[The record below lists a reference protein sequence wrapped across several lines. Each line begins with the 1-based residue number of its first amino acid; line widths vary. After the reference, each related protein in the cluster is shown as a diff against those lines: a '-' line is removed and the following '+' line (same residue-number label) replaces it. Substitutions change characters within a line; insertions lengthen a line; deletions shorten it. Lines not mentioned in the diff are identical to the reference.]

1 MAADLDALAE
11 GVGERLVHAGLR
23 LASAESCT
31 GGLIAATCTDTPGS
45 SDWFDCGVVTY
56 SLNAKT
62 RWLGVGHDTLE
73 RHGAVSQPTAAAMV
87 LGLLARCEADLGVA
101 VTGIAGP
108 GGGEPT
114 LPVGSVWFAW
124 GLRERGRPRLVQS
137 SLEHFDGT
145 RRAIREAAV
154 RHALEGVL
162 RACPV
167 AAQRP

>member
-1 MAADLDALAE
+1 MAPDLDALAAQ
-11 GVGERLVHAGLR
+11 VGERLLHAGLR

-31 GGLIAATCTDTPGS
+31 GGLVAATCTDIAGS

-56 SLNAKT
+56 SLDAKAG
-62 RWLGVGHDTLE
+62 WLGVGRDTLE

-87 LGLLARCEADLGVA
+87 LGLLARCKADVGVA

-124 GLRERGRPRLVQS
+124 ALREQGRPRLVHS
-137 SLEHFDGT
+137 GLERFDGT
-145 RRAIREAAV
+145 RRSVREAAV
-154 RHALEGVL
+154 RHVLEGVL
-162 RACPV
+162 RACSIV
-167 AAQRP
+167 APES